1 MINRISHRY
10 NFPPSLAAL
19 IVWGSGIFLGGIAA
33 AIFILVPTY
42 LSGGYYSKPI
52 CLTNS
57 CVKHTLE
64 AFDQVVVVFWGAV
77 QVLVAFATI
86 GGIFVALT
94 NYLEVNKTNAL
105 ATHLSQ
111 FSNFQSYVT
120 LQIERRDQLAIS
132 SFDILAWYNSIFPFS
147 RNGNLVVSSEYL
159 RQMQYLT
166 NVIANSNAAILGGI
180 TERFSYVEHQK
191 SVIAILSEIGITVE
205 RYHRKQWC
213 EVEDEVF
220 ALIDMINKTFCLESK
235 ISVLPVRRYL

>member
-1 MINRISHRY
+1 MIDRISNRY
-10 NFPPSLAAL
+10 NFPRSLAAL
-19 IVWGSGIFLGGIAA
+19 IFWGGIIFLGGAVTA
-33 AIFILVPTY
+33 FCIFVPTY
-42 LSGGYYSKPI
+42 LSGDFYSRPF

-57 CVKHTLE
+57 CIKHTFE
-64 AFDQVVVVFWGAV
+64 AFDQVIVVFWAAV
-77 QVLVAFATI
+77 QILVAFATI

-105 ATHLSQ
+105 AAHLSQ

-147 RNGNLVVSSEYL
+147 RKGNLVVSGDYV
-159 RQMQYLT
+159 RQMQSLAD
-166 NVIANSNAAILGGI
+166 VVVKSNSAILGGMA
-180 TERFSYVEHQK
+180 ERFSYVEHQK

-213 EVEDEVF
+213 EIEDEVF